1 MDITPLKDIL
11 PNNVYAQL
19 PDTNA
24 EFGIDDELKLAHFLG
39 QTAYE
44 SNHFNA
50 VRENLKYSAA
60 ALLRV
65 FPKYFDNDSST
76 EYAYQEDKIANRAYA
91 NRLGNGDE
99 ASGDGYNYRGRGY
112 IQLTGKDNYQRFGNS
127 IGQDTVTNPDLV
139 ATSYPLL
146 SAAYFFRSNNI
157 FAVCEQGAT
166 VDTVTA
172 VTKLINTAKIG
183 LADRVKSFNKYYI
196 LLTSPAG
203 NTAAFVNNFHE
214 ARIEELE
221 TENDQLRRA
230 LTTQIVKGT
239 WRKKS
244 V

>member
-1 MDITPLKDIL
+1 MDITPLKDNL

-19 PDTNA
+19 PGTNA

-39 QTAYE
+39 QCAYE
-44 SNHFNA
+44 SIQFTA
-50 VRENLKYSAA
+50 VRENLNYSAE

-65 FPKYFDNDSST
+65 FPKYFDNDSAT
-76 EYAYQEDKIANRAYA
+76 EYAYQPEKIANRAYA
-91 NRLGNGDE
+91 NRIGNGDE

-112 IQLTGKDNYQRFGNS
+112 IQLTGKDNYQRFGDS
-127 IGQDTVTNPDLV
+127 VGQDAVTNPDLV

-146 SAAYFFRSNNI
+146 SAAYFFRSRNI

-166 VDTVTA
+166 VATVTA
-172 VTKLINTAKIG
+172 VTRLVNTGIIG
-183 LADRVKSFNKYYI
+183 LADRVKSFNKYYV

-203 NTAAFVNNFHE
+203 NTVAFVNNFHE
-214 ARIEELE
+214 ARIKELE

-239 WRKKS
+239 RRKKL